1 MLGMQTYT
9 YMIMVLLLAPSIKSA
24 PYVDIPESADV
35 DVVADAVQFDYNG
48 SSSNSS
54 SSSSR
59 IKIESNSDYGS
70 SSGGNPIPSLT
81 FDKSKYTPFEVVG
94 ITLYDKSR
102 DTNPS
107 AADVVSVTVK
117 GRNSIAVN
125 LVETSTSSGIFKG
138 SVRLTPNPLVYNG
151 EVEVRRDDWLIAV
164 YNTVI
169 ATSARIV
176 YHEAKLSFDRQF
188 YYSIDKAEIRLEEP
202 DANRDPYAREK
213 VTVLLWSD
221 TDTAGMRLVLVESDV
236 NTGIF
241 EGAVDLNHGSS
252 EHNMLQSL
260 RVTDND
266 RIFVRYLDDTLPYPV
281 RLGADNI
288 TTVEM
293 RYVTAEAVFGT
304 GIPARERF
312 KVSKPEIITQFGEQI
327 RVLSFGSKL
336 AVKVEL
342 LNRQP
347 LAQEFV
353 CIAQVKYSDGT
364 VATISMVASE
374 LASSTR
380 AIVTLPWTP
389 DKQGTYRI
397 EVFVLDSIS
406 KPVALAPVQ
415 VLEVDVV

>member
-1 MLGMQTYT
+1 MRSMQAYT
-9 YMIMVLLLAPSIKSA
+9 YLIIVLLLTPSTTSTL
-24 PYVDIPESADV
+24 YVDILKSAD
-35 DVVADAVQFDYNG
+35 ADTNRVQFTYISNG
-48 SSSNSS
+48 INDDDGSANSSGRAKIGNNSNDSSNS
-54 SSSSR
+54 
-59 IKIESNSDYGS
+59 
-70 SSGGNPIPSLT
+70 NPIPLLT
-81 FDKSKYTPFEVVG
+81 LDKSEYSPFEIAG
-94 ITLYDKSR
+94 ITLYDMSR
-102 DTNPS
+102 DTNPNVV
-107 AADVVSVTVK
+107 DVVSVTVK
-117 GRNSIAVN
+117 GRNSIVVN
-125 LVETSTSSGIFKG
+125 LVETSSSSGIFKG
-138 SVRLTPNPLVYNG
+138 SVRLTPNPLAYNG
-151 EVEVRRDDWLIAV
+151 EVEVRRDDWLIVV

-188 YYSIDKAEIRLEEP
+188 YYSIDNAEITLEEP
-202 DANRDPYAREK
+202 EANRDPYARDK
-213 VTVLLWSD
+213 VTVFLWSD
-221 TDTAGMRLVLVESDV
+221 TDTTGMRIVLVESDV

-241 EGAVDLNHGSS
+241 KAVVNLNPGSN

-266 RIFVRYLDDTLPYPV
+266 RVFARYLDDTLPYPV

-312 KVSKPEIITQFGEQI
+312 TVSKPEIVTQFGEQI

-364 VATISMVASE
+364 IATISMIASE
-374 LASSTR
+374 LESNTR

-389 DKQGTYRI
+389 DRQDTYRI
-397 EVFVLDSIS
+397 EVFVWDSIG

-415 VLEVDVV
+415 MLEVDVV